1 MTFRSRRHAGR
12 AVLAQLA
19 EAVLPPA
26 PGRALLRAG
35 AVALLLVGA
44 GLLLRTTGIGDL
56 RAVRPNL
63 SGAAAL
69 TAAGALLTAAGLP
82 RQFVAFAG
90 GYVFGAWLGGGLS
103 LLAQMLGCV
112 LDYVA
117 AHGVAGA
124 WARRRLA
131 KGGWLVHAHR
141 RLVARPF
148 SVTLTLRLLPVSNNM
163 LLNLLAGVA
172 GVRPAPFL
180 AGTLI
185 GYLPQTIIFALLGS
199 GVQVGRRTQIAA
211 AVLLFAVAAGL
222 GSALWRKG
230 KKAGARPLD
239 NHGEPSGA

>member
-1 MTFRSRRHAGR
+1 VDLARQAES
-12 AVLAQLA
+12 VLPAPPILPPP
-19 EAVLPPA
+19 VLPPQ

-35 AVALLLVGA
+35 AIALLLVGV

-56 RAVRPNL
+56 RAVRPTL
-63 SGAAAL
+63 LGAAAL
-69 TAAGALLTAAGLP
+69 IAAGALLTAAGLP
-82 RQFVAFAG
+82 RQLVPFAAA
-90 GYVFGAWLGGGLS
+90 YVFGAWQGGALA
-103 LLAQMLGCV
+103 LLAQMLGCL

-117 AHGVAGA
+117 ARGIAGA

-131 KGGWLVHAHR
+131 KGGWLARMHR

-148 SVTLTLRLLPVSNNM
+148 SVTLTLRLLPVGNNM

-199 GVQVGRRTQIAA
+199 GVQVGRFTQVAA
-211 AVLLFAVAAGL
+211 AALLFAAAAGL
-222 GSALWRKG
+222 GLVLWRQARQGKG
-230 KKAGARPLD
+230 
-239 NHGEPSGA
+239 